1 MPLIENAA
9 PTLALP
15 LSEVL
20 GYALPG
26 SMAFI
31 GCLPGDVARELAAD
45 ERFAVQ
51 GW

>member
-9 PTLALP
+9 PTLALA
-15 LSEVL
+15 LSELL